1 MLPESKR
8 KEIFLELVQMQDTG
22 ASVSESRQIIAER
35 FNLTERQVLRI
46 EKEGLEN
53 DWPPISD
60 GIHE

>member
-1 MLPESKR
+1 MLSESRR
-8 KEIFLELVQMQDTG
+8 KEIFLAVVQMQDTG
-22 ASVSESRQIIAER
+22 ASVSESRQVIAER

-60 GIHE
+60 GSQK

>member
-1 MLPESKR
+1 MLSESRR
-8 KEIFLELVQMQDTG
+8 KEIFLAVVQMQDTG
-22 ASVSESRQIIAER
+22 ASVSESRQVIAER

-60 GIHE
+60 GTQE